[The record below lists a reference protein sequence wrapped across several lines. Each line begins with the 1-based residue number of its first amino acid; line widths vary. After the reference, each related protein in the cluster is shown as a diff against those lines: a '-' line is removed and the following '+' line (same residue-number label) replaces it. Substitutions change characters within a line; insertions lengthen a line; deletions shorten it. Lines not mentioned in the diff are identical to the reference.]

1 MYISYISSKPR
12 EKFLKRS
19 NNFVYRFLL
28 KILKKISN
36 GINDRKEIG
45 KKSKIE
51 QEKIRRETEENID
64 LLKKE
69 CEEVCVLWYF
79 II

>member
-1 MYISYISSKPR
+1 MRKV
-12 EKFLKRS
+12 FKRR

-28 KILKKISN
+28 IILKKISN
-36 GINDRKEIG
+36 GINARKEIG

-51 QEKIRRETEENID
+51 QEKTHRETEENID
-64 LLKKE
+64 LLKNK